1 MELNVTER
9 GRWTQPWHGRAVG
22 HLGPGW
28 HHKEFRLRLH
38 ELEAVLLALVEL
50 GPGCGE
56 GHYLQCVHEE
66 FCLQLRG
73 LGAVP
78 ARVHGDLPAA
88 YPWSS
93 VYNSLSLEQ
102 FLLAKMQTWLQ

>member
-28 HHKEFRLRLH
+28 HHEEFCLRLH
-38 ELEAVLLALVEL
+38 ELEAVLLALVL

-78 ARVHGDLPAA
+78 ASVHGDLPTAS
-88 YPWSS
+88 PGSS
-93 VYNSLSLEQ
+93 GYNSLSLEQ
-102 FLLAKMQTWLQ
+102 FSLAKMETWLQ